1 MIARESDSGVKDFP
15 SLIVRA
21 IEALGD
27 KNRRQILI
35 SLNNSCRLAYSQ
47 ILQLTGLEK
56 GTLNHHLE
64 KLVSGALVRNFRGDS
79 PASVY
84 TSFYELSP
92 IGHRLVDQIFGAFEP
107 SITKAFTATSVTAP
121 SEPML
126 NAKVARPSLK
136 IKRPV
141 SALTR

>member
-1 MIARESDSGVKDFP
+1 MIARESGMKDFP

-27 KNRRQILI
+27 RNRRQILI
-35 SLNNSCRLAYSQ
+35 SLNNSGPLAYSQ
-47 ILQLTGLEK
+47 IVQLTKLGK

-92 IGHRLVDQIFGAFEP
+92 IGRRLVDQIFGAFEP
-107 SITKAFTATSVTAP
+107 PITKAFTANSVTAP
-121 SEPML
+121 SEPLL
-126 NAKVARPSLK
+126 NAVVARASPK

-141 SALTR
+141 CALTR